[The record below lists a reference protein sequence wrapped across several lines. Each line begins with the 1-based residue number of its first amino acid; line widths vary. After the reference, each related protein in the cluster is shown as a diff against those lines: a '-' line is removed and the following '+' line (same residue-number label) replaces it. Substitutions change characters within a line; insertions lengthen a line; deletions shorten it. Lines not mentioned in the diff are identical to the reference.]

1 MKARK
6 KIYLNLASR
15 PLKNRRLF
23 YFIFGL
29 LGGTAL
35 IFSIH
40 GGVVYIKYRLESK
53 QINVAINRIENMEI
67 NIQRM
72 DNKFTDQIEEAS
84 LESQEEVDMINSI
97 IYKKSFSWVEFLSIF
112 ERTLP
117 EACYL
122 VSFDPVFKE
131 GASISVKVKVA
142 SPDLGRLLKLINNL
156 NTLKFK
162 NIRLVNESKTENGL
176 FIYEMSLDYERT
188 I

>member
-29 LGGTAL
+29 LGGATL
-35 IFSIH
+35 IFSIY
-40 GGVVYIKYRLESK
+40 GGVVYSKYRLESK
-53 QINVAINRIENMEI
+53 KITAATNRIENI
-67 NIQRM
+67 KVNIQSM
-72 DNKFTDQIEEAS
+72 DNKFTDQIEKAS
-84 LESQEEVDMINSI
+84 LENQGEVDMINSI
-97 IYKKSFSWVEFLSIF
+97 IYKKSFSWVDFLSIF

-117 EACYL
+117 EACYM
-122 VSFDPVFKE
+122 VYFDPEFMD
-131 GASISVKVKVA
+131 GASVSVKVKVA

-156 NTLKFK
+156 NTLRFR
-162 NIRLVNESKTENGL
+162 NIRLVNESKAENGL
-176 FIYEMSLDYERT
+176 FIYEMSLNYERT

>member
-15 PLKNRRLF
+15 PRKNRRLF

-29 LGGTAL
+29 VGGAAL
-35 IFSIH
+35 IFSIY
-40 GGVVYIKYRLESK
+40 GGVVYIKYRVTSK
-53 QINVAINRIENMEI
+53 KINAAINRIENRKI
-67 NIQRM
+67 NIQGL
-72 DNKFTDQIEEAS
+72 DNKFSDQIEKAS
-84 LESQEEVDMINSI
+84 LENQAEVDMINSI

-131 GASISVKVKVA
+131 GASVTVNLKVA

-156 NTLKFK
+156 NTLRFR
-162 NIRLVNESKTENGL
+162 NIRLVNESKAENGL
-176 FIYEMSLDYERT
+176 FIYEISLNYERT

>member
-1 MKARK
+1 MKTRK
-6 KIYLNLASR
+6 KIYINLASR
-15 PLKNRRLF
+15 PLKNRKLF

-29 LGGTAL
+29 LGVATL
-35 IFSIH
+35 IFSIY

-53 QINVAINRIENMEI
+53 NINAAINRIENRRI

-72 DNKFTDQIEEAS
+72 DNKFTDQIEKAS
-84 LESQEEVDMINSI
+84 LESQAEVDMINGI

-112 ERTLP
+112 ERALP

-131 GASISVKVKVA
+131 GASVSVNLKVA
-142 SPDLGRLLKLINNL
+142 SPDLSRLLKLINNL
-156 NTLKFK
+156 NSLRFR
-162 NIRLVNESKTENGL
+162 NIRLINESIAENGL
-176 FIYEMSLDYERT
+176 FIYEISLNYERT